1 MERRQADSKVLFVTA
16 KNYEYKQVAEVYEF
30 YIFGEADET
39 SPDATPMKKLGSK
52 INTGKDN
59 GYSGTEPID
68 KDDPHYGW
76 DIGYFYVNG
85 YTRETS
91 IGQTPVFLIKCR

>member
-39 SPDATPMKKLGSK
+39 RDRKSTR
-52 INTGKDN
+52 
-59 GYSGTEPID
+59 
-68 KDDPHYGW
+68 
-76 DIGYFYVNG
+76 VN
-85 YTRETS
+85 S
-91 IGQTPVFLIKCR
+91 SH